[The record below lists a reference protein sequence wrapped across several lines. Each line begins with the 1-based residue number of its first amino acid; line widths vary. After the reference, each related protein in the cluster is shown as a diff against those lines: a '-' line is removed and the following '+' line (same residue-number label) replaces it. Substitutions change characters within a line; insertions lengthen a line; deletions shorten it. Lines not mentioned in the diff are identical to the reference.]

1 MNSQNYFLTDRLSK
15 ICIITLIFIPKI
27 DLIPI
32 ANFWQGIRYEDILI
46 SCFVIYFFLSKKNNT
61 TIKLNNFQYKNFYYF
76 FLYLFFSNIVG
87 ILSGL
92 DVQIVSIIRL
102 IEYIFFLFLIDCIK
116 INKLIVLS
124 LLKYFL
130 LINLFVGI
138 FQIFDLIGSISSLG
152 YKDASNTINQRVLGI
167 TGGSWELSILCS
179 LSYLFIFQNEKS
191 KLQITIFFIITS
203 FLVIVSESKT
213 QTAAFIILKA
223 ILLIKNGNLLLL
235 IIIVLA
241 AILSILNIEINIFI
255 KLKEI
260 DLSYLYE
267 LTYNVIF
274 QNKLPRADEIKD
286 QFIHLSYW
294 YRLRL
299 WQYLANEY
307 TTNIFTIFFGTGF
320 TRIYVESLWIR
331 VLFSS
336 GFIGLLYILYLVR
349 NMNIIYIIYFSIAGL
364 TLDLFVSLK
373 IFLFTLIIV
382 KKNFYE
388 K

>member
-1 MNSQNYFLTDRLSK
+1 
-15 ICIITLIFIPKI
+15 
-27 DLIPI
+27 
-32 ANFWQGIRYEDILI
+32 
-46 SCFVIYFFLSKKNNT
+46 
-61 TIKLNNFQYKNFYYF
+61 
-76 FLYLFFSNIVG
+76 
-87 ILSGL
+87 
-92 DVQIVSIIRL
+92 
-102 IEYIFFLFLIDCIK
+102 
-116 INKLIVLS
+116 
-124 LLKYFL
+124 
-130 LINLFVGI
+130 
-138 FQIFDLIGSISSLG
+138 
-152 YKDASNTINQRVLGI
+152 
-167 TGGSWELSILCS
+167 
-179 LSYLFIFQNEKS
+179 
-191 KLQITIFFIITS
+191 
-203 FLVIVSESKT
+203 
-213 QTAAFIILKA
+213 
-223 ILLIKNGNLLLL
+223 
-235 IIIVLA
+235 
-241 AILSILNIEINIFI
+241 
-255 KLKEI
+255 KEI